1 MGPITKCSD
10 VYRVISNLRDT
21 CRDRML
27 SRARKRRKI
36 LPASGVYYVVAYVMP
51 PWFNKQRRLIASV
64 RPGVIVLSRVLGLC
78 PTRRTKQSNC
88 YVPHIVMQQLITFLK
103 RTNRLCKCSVF
114 FRGAAHCTKRASL
127 LSSFYLCVC
136 LSRLQCLHGDVAPSF
151 KAGDLD
157 PPDRTFS
164 SRAAALHSSDIR

>member
-27 SRARKRRKI
+27 SRARKRRKV

-114 FRGAAHCTKRASL
+114 FSRRGTLYEARIVAIVI
-127 LSSFYLCVC
+127 LSVC
-136 LSRLQCLHGDVAPSF
+136 LSLTSAMF
-151 KAGDLD
+151 AW
-157 PPDRTFS
+157 
-164 SRAAALHSSDIR
+164 